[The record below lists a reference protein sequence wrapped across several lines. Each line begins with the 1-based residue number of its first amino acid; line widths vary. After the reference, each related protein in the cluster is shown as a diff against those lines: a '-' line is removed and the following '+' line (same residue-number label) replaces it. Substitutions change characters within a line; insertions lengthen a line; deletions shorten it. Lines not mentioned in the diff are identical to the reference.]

1 MNKLNILYML
11 ISTIFTFV
19 SCTRVKNKDL
29 KVNILALTESES
41 VYFIQKADTIE
52 YKCYI
57 VTGDNDNISITVPY
71 SANDFIDDLKRK
83 GKGFSAFPISQRQR
97 GYRETLQEMNTCLKV
112 ILSKY
117 SIRKNINI
125 HCDLSDFSDIAII
138 VSQCLPEYK
147 CKNNSQIEEYINHTT
162 LAADLTAIL
171 GMYNM
176 SVQSISL
183 DSEAKGIYMNKELF
197 LSNHTTSIK
206 DIPQKILAVPIKINI
221 VDNQSGINIE

>member
-1 MNKLNILYML
+1 ML

-19 SCTRVKNKDL
+19 SCKNKDL

-52 YKCYI
+52 NKCYI
-57 VTGDNDNISITVPY
+57 VTGDNDKISITVPY
-71 SANDFIDDLKRK
+71 STNYFIDGLKRK
-83 GKGFSAFPISQRQR
+83 GKVLSAFPISQRQR
-97 GYRETLQEMNTCLKV
+97 GYKETLQEMNTCLKV

-117 SIRKNINI
+117 SKEKNINI

-147 CKNNSQIEEYINHTT
+147 CKNKSQIEECINHTT

-183 DSEAKGIYMNKELF
+183 DLEAKSIYMNKELF
-197 LSNHTTSIK
+197 LSNRTTSIK

-221 VDNQSGINIE
+221 VNNQIP

>member
-52 YKCYI
+52 NKCYI
-57 VTGDNDNISITVPY
+57 VTGDNDKISITVPY
-71 SANDFIDDLKRK
+71 STNYIIDDLKRK
-83 GKGFSAFPISQRQR
+83 GKGKGLSAFPISQRQR
-97 GYRETLQEMNTCLKV
+97 GYKETLQEMNTCLKV

-117 SIRKNINI
+117 SKEKNINI

-183 DSEAKGIYMNKELF
+183 DSEAKGVYMNKELF
-197 LSNHTTSIK
+197 LSNRTTSIK

-221 VDNQSGINIE
+221 VNNQIP